1 MLLTI
6 ILICVLG
13 LIEITANG
21 FFIFRLLKYDDL
33 RIAQKFHGDLPKIA
47 SKSVWKFKILSSFF
61 LGIIALIG
69 SLLLA
74 FQQIGLGLFICHL
87 FAIGMLLLCLF
98 QFYHYGKDFLPSRL
112 SPLVALLILL
122 LVCLHP

>member
-33 RIAQKFHGDLPKIA
+33 RIAQNC
-47 SKSVWKFKILSSFF
+47 
-61 LGIIALIG
+61 
-69 SLLLA
+69 
-74 FQQIGLGLFICHL
+74 Q
-87 FAIGMLLLCLF
+87 
-98 QFYHYGKDFLPSRL
+98 
-112 SPLVALLILL
+112 
-122 LVCLHP
+122 